1 MIPVGLPGTTP
12 APAPVADPMI
22 QMLATTLDQFTAQYF
37 AYQMGALI
45 EVLILAFL
53 LFVFKPYLPF
63 IISKLWSHLPVV
75 GLMTRVRN
83 IVPLGGF
90 TLRNGMY
97 RKELKDNVMY
107 FDKKYLGSYYFMGV
121 PFDFAH
127 IDRGFVQEPLYNKY
141 IATLAAM
148 GYHNFNAIENALTFN
163 GIDPAG
169 VDTDA
174 IVKNMG
180 YDSYDTAQSIIN
192 PSRMTLTSYVYAP
205 ASSTIP
211 LDALLAYCSDWSP
224 GSIAAQVSDTFEFRK
239 PPLEPNLLLDM
250 VPYAILFLSIGIAGA
265 MILTQIK

>member
-1 MIPVGLPGTTP
+1 MIPVGLPGS
-12 APAPVADPMI
+12 APAAAPAADPTI
-22 QMLATTLDQFTAQYF
+22 QMLQTTLTQFTNLYF
-37 AYQMGALI
+37 AYQMGALVG
-45 EVLILAFL
+45 VLVIAFL

-63 IISKLWSHLPVV
+63 VISKMWTHLPIV

-90 TLRNGMY
+90 SLRNGMY

-127 IDRGFVQEPLYNKY
+127 IDRGFVQEPIYNKY
-141 IATLAAM
+141 IATLAMM

-169 VDTDA
+169 DDTDA

-192 PSRMTLTSYVYAP
+192 PSRLTLTSYVYAP

-211 LDALLAYCSDWSP
+211 LDALLPYCADWSP

-239 PPLEPNLLLDM
+239 PPLEPNLMLDII
-250 VPYAILFLSIGIAGA
+250 PYAILFLSIGIAGA